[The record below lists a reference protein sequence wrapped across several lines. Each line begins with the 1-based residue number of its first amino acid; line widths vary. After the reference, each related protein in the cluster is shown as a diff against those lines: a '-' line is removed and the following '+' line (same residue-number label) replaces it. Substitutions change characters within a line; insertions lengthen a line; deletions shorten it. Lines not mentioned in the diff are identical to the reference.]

1 MTGRLMKGWIFIG
14 NMSNRMIP
22 LRFARKIANALDKI
36 TLHTTNFIDTVQ
48 E

>member
-22 LRFARKIANALDKI
+22 LRFARKIANPPRKI
-36 TLHTTNFIDTVQ
+36 TLAPIT
-48 E
+48 

>member
-22 LRFARKIANALDKI
+22 LRFARKIANPLDKNSN
-36 TLHTTNFIDTVQ
+36 TNFIDTVQ

>member
-22 LRFARKIANALDKI
+22 LRFARKIANPLDKYNN
-36 TLHTTNFIDTVQ
+36 TTNFIDTVQ